1 MTDREFFRR
10 DVLETAPALVGC
22 YLVRTAPDGS
32 EKRFMITETEAYA
45 GESDTAC
52 HAHRGRTKRSEM
64 LYHDGGTIF
73 VYLCYGMHWMLNIV
87 TGPAGSPQGAL
98 IRACRGVNGPGRV
111 TKALG
116 IDGSFNGGD
125 ILACSELRIEAGD
138 KIDITFGKRIG
149 INYASQEDQDRLWR
163 FTAQER

>member
-98 IRACRGVNGPGRV
+98 IRACRDVNGPGRV

-116 IDGSFNGGD
+116 INGSFNGGD
-125 ILACSELRIEAGD
+125 ILACRELRIEAGV
-138 KIDITFGKRIG
+138 KVDITFGKRIG